1 MDTAEMKNFIAEKL
15 SENLSLSEIQKLLN
29 EKFNSKLTFM
39 EVRILASELNDVDW
53 DKRAPKQETP
63 KNDDASKNDDATPA
77 APAPTAPVGKTVIEM
92 SKIERPGIMASGT
105 VQFIS
110 GASAEWL
117 IDNTGRCGL
126 DKVVGQPTEEDFLD
140 FQTELQKLFR

>member
-1 MDTAEMKNFIAEKL
+1 
-15 SENLSLSEIQKLLN
+15 
-29 EKFNSKLTFM
+29 M

-53 DKRAPKQETP
+53 DKRAPKQEAP
-63 KNDDASKNDDATPA
+63 KNDDASKNNDATPA
-77 APAPTAPVGKTVIEM
+77 TPAPTAPVGKTVIEM

>member
-1 MDTAEMKNFIAEKL
+1 MDTTEMKNFIAEKL
-15 SENLSLSEIQKLLN
+15 AENLSLSEIQKLLN

-39 EVRILASELNDVDW
+39 EVRILASELNDIDW
-53 DKRAPKQETP
+53 DKRAPKTEEP
-63 KNDDASKNDDATPA
+63 KAKESSEAENPAPTPA
-77 APAPTAPVGKTVIEM
+77 AGKTIIEM
-92 SKIERPGIMASGT
+92 SKIERPGVMASGT

>member
-53 DKRAPKQETP
+53 DKRAPKQEAP
-63 KNDDASKNDDATPA
+63 KNDDASKNNDATPA